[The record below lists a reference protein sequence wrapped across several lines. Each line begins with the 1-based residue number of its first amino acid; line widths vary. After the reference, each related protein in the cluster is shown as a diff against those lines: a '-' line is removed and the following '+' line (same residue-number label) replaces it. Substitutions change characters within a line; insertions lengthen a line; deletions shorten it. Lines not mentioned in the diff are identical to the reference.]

1 MNKKQLIIA
10 AIVATLSVSGAFAA
24 TDITGVT
31 GNNGIFN
38 ITPDKLNGEVGYRK
52 YDNFNLSAGDIAN
65 LIYKY
70 GNSRDINTFINL
82 VQNGVK
88 IDGILNTMRD
98 GNFYNGQAVF
108 ITPGGMTVGASGVL
122 NVGSLSVIT
131 PTNDAYNSLKG
142 EYASNNFAN
151 INNISS
157 LLNKSSNVGNIS
169 INGKILAREGVQL
182 RGGQINVGAN
192 GAIVNGITSTQA
204 FTDRATA
211 ATNAEALFNNLVN
224 TNGIKTASA
233 FTKNGSNIQIKS
245 STGVDIAGKVINGAA
260 DASGITSAQ
269 GNSGVFIT
277 NSGSNGT
284 KISGLVQSTH
294 ELNVFNKAGD
304 MTINGTLK
312 NEGANLNVSN
322 NGGNVAIGGTLSSDR
337 DIAIT
342 NNSSTGSL
350 AFSGTA
356 KGANANFVNEGAGG
370 MNVTG
375 AVSGTKARFINR
387 GGKLVIANTADKV
400 AADRVDVVN
409 YGDGGAS
416 IGGINAENGLYVVNH
431 KGNLSV
437 DGHVTT
443 GDDATISIRNAETA
457 GKLAVGSNGH
467 IDGQGK
473 VALRNQGANGMTID
487 GKVTNDNALGNAE
500 TSIINENGALLVNGK
515 INNNGNMAI
524 KNTGS
529 GMLISKNAVV
539 TNEGQLKVKNYGAD
553 GMTIVGDVNNT
564 GNVTFYNDAGKMK
577 LATAEDGTKAGN
589 ITNEDGRLIIWSRNN
604 STGISAASSS
614 KIINNGNGNSLAI
627 KHTGTTAAGSKGLDL
642 QGTIRNDGETAINN
656 YSGDMYISGNIQSDG
671 SLGIINRA
679 GAGKADFASAGSITS
694 DKNINIKN
702 YGSGDMTVNNTITN
716 NGRLNVIA
724 NTGKLNLGGT
734 VHNDSNGALDDNNGF
749 YAVSRDQ
756 GTGINLSSEFKA
768 DGAGQN
774 LIKNISGSEGLR
786 YEGAINASGSQTE
799 LYNVKGNMTVGGTIA
814 TTGDGKVVILNKG
827 DGMTV
832 NGTISSAK
840 DVKVVNKGS
849 QKATVD
855 ESKITAPNTK
865 KFYEQLRKSSL

>member
-350 AFSGTA
+350 TFSGTA

-443 GDDATISIRNAETA
+443 GDDATISIRNAEIA
-457 GKLAVGSNGH
+457 GKLAVGTNGH
-467 IDGQGK
+467 VDGKGK

-786 YEGAINASGSQTE
+786 YEGNINASGSQTE
-799 LYNVKGNMTVGGTIA
+799 LYNQKGNMTVGGTLA
-814 TTGDGKVVILNKG
+814 TTGDGKVVVLNKG
-827 DGMTV
+827 DGMKLDGIIT
-832 NGTISSAK
+832 SEKDAK
-840 DVKVVNKGS
+840 IVNKGLEHAENNA
-849 QKATVD
+849 KVTTPN
-855 ESKITAPNTK
+855 KIW
-865 KFYEQLRKSSL
+865 FYEKLK

>member
-10 AIVATLSVSGAFAA
+10 AIAATLSVSGAFAA
-24 TDITGVT
+24 TDITGVN
-31 GNNGIFN
+31 GNNGVFN

-169 INGKILAREGVQL
+169 IDGKILAREGVQL

-211 ATNAEALFNNLVN
+211 ATQAEALFNNLVN
-224 TNGIKTASA
+224 TSGIKTASA

-304 MTINGTLK
+304 MAINGTLK

-322 NGGNVAIGGTLSSDR
+322 KGGNVAIGGTLSSDR
-337 DIAIT
+337 DIAVT

-409 YGDGGAS
+409 YGNGGAS

-457 GKLAVGSNGH
+457 GKFAVGSNGH

-529 GMLISKNAVV
+529 GMTISKNAVV

-577 LATAEDGTKAGN
+577 LATTEDGTKAGN

-756 GTGINLSSEFKA
+756 GTGINLSSGFKA

-786 YEGAINASGSQTE
+786 YEGNINASGSQTE
-799 LYNVKGNMTVGGTIA
+799 LYNQKGNMTVGGTLA
-814 TTGDGKVVILNKG
+814 TTGDGKVVVLNKG
-827 DGMTV
+827 DGMKLDGIIT
-832 NGTISSAK
+832 SEKDAK
-840 DVKVVNKGS
+840 IVNKGLEHAENNA
-849 QKATVD
+849 KVTTPN
-855 ESKITAPNTK
+855 KIW
-865 KFYEQLRKSSL
+865 FYEKLK

>member
-10 AIVATLSVSGAFAA
+10 AIAATLSVSGAFAA
-24 TDITGVT
+24 TDITGVN
-31 GNNGIFN
+31 GNNGVFN

-142 EYASNNFAN
+142 EYASNNFTN

-169 INGKILAREGVQL
+169 IDGKILAREGVQL

-211 ATNAEALFNNLVN
+211 ATQAEALFNNLVN

-322 NGGNVAIGGTLSSDR
+322 KGGNVAIGGTLSSDR
-337 DIAIT
+337 DIAVT

-443 GDDATISIRNAETA
+443 GDDATISLRNAETA

-529 GMLISKNAVV
+529 GMTISKNAVV
-539 TNEGQLKVKNYGAD
+539 TNEGQLKVKNYGAG

-577 LATAEDGTKAGN
+577 LATTEDGTKAGN

-716 NGRLNVIA
+716 NGRLNIIA

-749 YAVSRDQ
+749 YAVSREQ
-756 GTGINLSSEFKA
+756 GTGINLSSGFKA

-786 YEGAINASGSQTE
+786 YEGNINASGSQTE
-799 LYNVKGNMTVGGTIA
+799 LYNQKGNMTVGGTLA
-814 TTGDGKVVILNKG
+814 TTGDGKVVVLNKG
-827 DGMTV
+827 DGMKLDGIIT
-832 NGTISSAK
+832 SEKDAK
-840 DVKVVNKGS
+840 IVNKGLEHAENNA
-849 QKATVD
+849 KVTTPN
-855 ESKITAPNTK
+855 KIW
-865 KFYEQLRKSSL
+865 FYEKLK

>member
-10 AIVATLSVSGAFAA
+10 AIAATLSVSGAFAA
-24 TDITGVT
+24 TDITGVN
-31 GNNGIFN
+31 GNNGVFN

-169 INGKILAREGVQL
+169 IDGKILAREGVQL

-211 ATNAEALFNNLVN
+211 ATQAEALFNNLVN

-322 NGGNVAIGGTLSSDR
+322 KGGNVTIGGTLSSDR
-337 DIAIT
+337 DIAVT

-500 TSIINENGALLVNGK
+500 TSIINENGALLVNGR

-529 GMLISKNAVV
+529 GMTISKNAVV
-539 TNEGQLKVKNYGAD
+539 TNEGQLKVKNYGAG

-577 LATAEDGTKAGN
+577 LATTEDGTKAGN

-756 GTGINLSSEFKA
+756 GTGINLSSGFKA

-786 YEGAINASGSQTE
+786 YEGNINASGSQTE
-799 LYNVKGNMTVGGTIA
+799 LYNQKGNMTVGGTLA
-814 TTGDGKVVILNKG
+814 TTGDGKVVVLNKG
-827 DGMTV
+827 DGMKLDGIIT
-832 NGTISSAK
+832 SEKDAK
-840 DVKVVNKGS
+840 IVNKGLEHAENNA
-849 QKATVD
+849 KVTTPN
-855 ESKITAPNTK
+855 KIW
-865 KFYEQLRKSSL
+865 FYEKLK

>member
-10 AIVATLSVSGAFAA
+10 AIAATLSVSGAFAA
-24 TDITGVT
+24 TDITGVN
-31 GNNGIFN
+31 GNNGVFN

-142 EYASNNFAN
+142 EYASNNFTN

-169 INGKILAREGVQL
+169 IDGKILAREGVQL

-211 ATNAEALFNNLVN
+211 ATQAEALFNNLVN
-224 TNGIKTASA
+224 TSGIKTASA

-322 NGGNVAIGGTLSSDR
+322 KGGNVAIGGTLSSDR
-337 DIAIT
+337 DIAVT

-529 GMLISKNAVV
+529 GMTISKNAVV
-539 TNEGQLKVKNYGAD
+539 TNEGQLKVKNYGAG

-577 LATAEDGTKAGN
+577 LATTEDGTKAGN

-756 GTGINLSSEFKA
+756 GTGINLSSGFKA

-786 YEGAINASGSQTE
+786 YEGNINASGSQTE
-799 LYNVKGNMTVGGTIA
+799 LYNQKGNMTVGGTLA
-814 TTGDGKVVILNKG
+814 TTGDGKVVVLNKG
-827 DGMTV
+827 DGMKLDGIIT
-832 NGTISSAK
+832 SEKDAK
-840 DVKVVNKGS
+840 IVNKGLEHAENNA
-849 QKATVD
+849 KVTTPN
-855 ESKITAPNTK
+855 KIW
-865 KFYEQLRKSSL
+865 FYEKLK

>member
-10 AIVATLSVSGAFAA
+10 AIAATLSVSGAFAA
-24 TDITGVT
+24 TDITGVN
-31 GNNGIFN
+31 GNNGVFN

-169 INGKILAREGVQL
+169 IDGKILAREGVQL

-211 ATNAEALFNNLVN
+211 ATQAEALFNNLVN

-322 NGGNVAIGGTLSSDR
+322 KGGNVAIGGTLSSDR
-337 DIAIT
+337 DIAVT

-529 GMLISKNAVV
+529 SMTISKNAVV
-539 TNEGQLKVKNYGAD
+539 TNEGQLKVKNYGAG

-577 LATAEDGTKAGN
+577 LATTEDGTKAGN

-756 GTGINLSSEFKA
+756 GTGINLSSGFKA

-786 YEGAINASGSQTE
+786 YEGNINASGSQTE
-799 LYNVKGNMTVGGTIA
+799 LYNQKGNMTVGGTLA
-814 TTGDGKVVILNKG
+814 TTGDGKVVVLNKG
-827 DGMTV
+827 DGMKLDGIIT
-832 NGTISSAK
+832 SEKDAK
-840 DVKVVNKGS
+840 IVNKGLEHAENNA
-849 QKATVD
+849 KVTTPN
-855 ESKITAPNTK
+855 KIW
-865 KFYEQLRKSSL
+865 FYEKLK

>member
-10 AIVATLSVSGAFAA
+10 AIAATLSVSGAFAA

-31 GNNGIFN
+31 GNNGVFN

-108 ITPGGMTVGASGVL
+108 ITPGGMAVGASGVL

-131 PTNDAYNSLKG
+131 PTNDAYNNLKS

-169 INGKILAREGVQL
+169 IDGKILAREGVQL

-211 ATNAEALFNNLVN
+211 ATQAEALFNNLVN

-322 NGGNVAIGGTLSSDR
+322 KGGNVAIGGTLSSDR
-337 DIAIT
+337 DIAVT

-409 YGDGGAS
+409 YGNGGAS

-529 GMLISKNAVV
+529 GMTISKNAVV
-539 TNEGQLKVKNYGAD
+539 TNEGQLKVKNYGAG

-577 LATAEDGTKAGN
+577 LATTEDGTKAGN

-756 GTGINLSSEFKA
+756 GTGINLSSGFKA

-786 YEGAINASGSQTE
+786 YEGNINASGSQTE
-799 LYNVKGNMTVGGTIA
+799 LYNQKGNMTVGGTLA
-814 TTGDGKVVILNKG
+814 TTGDGKVVVLNKG
-827 DGMTV
+827 DGMKLDGVIT
-832 NGTISSAK
+832 SEKDAK
-840 DVKVVNKGS
+840 IVNKGLEHAENNA
-849 QKATVD
+849 KVTTPN
-855 ESKITAPNTK
+855 KIW
-865 KFYEQLRKSSL
+865 FYEKLK

>member
-10 AIVATLSVSGAFAA
+10 AIAATLSVSGAFAA
-24 TDITGVT
+24 TDITGVA
-31 GNNGIFN
+31 GNNGVFN

-108 ITPGGMTVGASGVL
+108 ITPGGMAVGASGVL

-169 INGKILAREGVQL
+169 IDGKILAREGVQL

-211 ATNAEALFNNLVN
+211 ATQAEALFNNLVN

-322 NGGNVAIGGTLSSDR
+322 KGGNVAIGGTLSSDR
-337 DIAIT
+337 DIAVT

-487 GKVTNDNALGNAE
+487 GKVTNDNALSNAE

-529 GMLISKNAVV
+529 GMTISKNAVV
-539 TNEGQLKVKNYGAD
+539 TNEGQLKVKNYGAG

-577 LATAEDGTKAGN
+577 LATTEDGTKAGN

-716 NGRLNVIA
+716 NGRLNIIA

-756 GTGINLSSEFKA
+756 GTGINLSSGFKA

-786 YEGAINASGSQTE
+786 YEGNINASGSQTE
-799 LYNVKGNMTVGGTIA
+799 LYNQKGNMTVGGTIA
-814 TTGDGKVVILNKG
+814 TTGDGKVVVLNKG
-827 DGMTV
+827 DGMKLDGIIT
-832 NGTISSAK
+832 SEKDAK
-840 DVKVVNKGS
+840 IVNKGLEHAENNA
-849 QKATVD
+849 KVTTPN
-855 ESKITAPNTK
+855 KIW
-865 KFYEQLRKSSL
+865 FYEKLK

>member
-10 AIVATLSVSGAFAA
+10 AIAATLSVSGAFAA
-24 TDITGVT
+24 TDITGVN
-31 GNNGIFN
+31 GNNGVFN

-169 INGKILAREGVQL
+169 IDGKILAREGVQL

-211 ATNAEALFNNLVN
+211 ATQAEALFNNLVN

-322 NGGNVAIGGTLSSDR
+322 KGGNVAIGGTLSSDR
-337 DIAIT
+337 DIAVT

-409 YGDGGAS
+409 YGNGGAS

-529 GMLISKNAVV
+529 GMTISKNAVV
-539 TNEGQLKVKNYGAD
+539 TNEGQLKVKNYGAG

-564 GNVTFYNDAGKMK
+564 GNVTFYNDAGKMQ
-577 LATAEDGTKAGN
+577 LATTKDGTKAGN

-716 NGRLNVIA
+716 NGRLNIIA

-756 GTGINLSSEFKA
+756 GTGINLSSGFKA

-786 YEGAINASGSQTE
+786 YEGNINASGSQTE
-799 LYNVKGNMTVGGTIA
+799 LYNQKGNMTVGGTLA
-814 TTGDGKVVILNKG
+814 TTGDGKVVVLNKG
-827 DGMTV
+827 DGMKLDGIIT
-832 NGTISSAK
+832 SEKDAK
-840 DVKVVNKGS
+840 IVNKGLEHAENNA
-849 QKATVD
+849 KVTTPN
-855 ESKITAPNTK
+855 KIW
-865 KFYEQLRKSSL
+865 FYEKLK

>member
-10 AIVATLSVSGAFAA
+10 AIAATLSVSGAFAA

-31 GNNGIFN
+31 GNNGVFN

-108 ITPGGMTVGASGVL
+108 ITPGGMAVGASGVL

-169 INGKILAREGVQL
+169 IDGKILAREGVQL

-211 ATNAEALFNNLVN
+211 ATQAEALFNNLVN

-322 NGGNVAIGGTLSSDR
+322 KGGNVAIGGTLSSDR
-337 DIAIT
+337 DIAVT

-467 IDGQGK
+467 VDGQGK

-529 GMLISKNAVV
+529 GMTISKNAVV
-539 TNEGQLKVKNYGAD
+539 TNEGQLKVKNYGAG

-564 GNVTFYNDAGKMK
+564 GNVTFYNDAGQMQ
-577 LATAEDGTKAGN
+577 LATTKDGTKAGN

-756 GTGINLSSEFKA
+756 GTGINLSSGFKA

-786 YEGAINASGSQTE
+786 YEGNINASGSQTE
-799 LYNVKGNMTVGGTIA
+799 LYNQKGNMTVGGTLA
-814 TTGDGKVVILNKG
+814 TTGDGKVVVLNKG
-827 DGMTV
+827 DGMKLDGVIT
-832 NGTISSAK
+832 SEKDAK
-840 DVKVVNKGS
+840 IVNKGLEHAENNA
-849 QKATVD
+849 KVTTPN
-855 ESKITAPNTK
+855 KIW
-865 KFYEQLRKSSL
+865 FYEKLK

>member
-10 AIVATLSVSGAFAA
+10 AIAATLSVSGAFAA
-24 TDITGVT
+24 TDITGVN
-31 GNNGIFN
+31 GNNGVFN

-169 INGKILAREGVQL
+169 IDGKILAREGVQL

-322 NGGNVAIGGTLSSDR
+322 KGGNVAIGGTLLSDR
-337 DIAIT
+337 DIAVT

-400 AADRVDVVN
+400 AVDRVDVVN

-529 GMLISKNAVV
+529 GMTISKNAVV
-539 TNEGQLKVKNYGAD
+539 TNEGQLKVKNYGAG

-577 LATAEDGTKAGN
+577 LATTEDGTKAGN

-627 KHTGTTAAGSKGLDL
+627 KHTGTTATGSKGLDL

-756 GTGINLSSEFKA
+756 GTGINLSSGFKA

-786 YEGAINASGSQTE
+786 YEGNINASGSQTE
-799 LYNVKGNMTVGGTIA
+799 LYNQKGNMTVGGTLA
-814 TTGDGKVVILNKG
+814 TTGDGKVVVLNKG
-827 DGMTV
+827 DGMKLDGIIT
-832 NGTISSAK
+832 SEKDAK
-840 DVKVVNKGS
+840 IVNKGLEHAENNA
-849 QKATVD
+849 KVTTPN
-855 ESKITAPNTK
+855 KIW
-865 KFYEQLRKSSL
+865 FYEKLK

>member
-10 AIVATLSVSGAFAA
+10 AIAATLSVSGAFAA

-31 GNNGIFN
+31 GNNGVFN

-169 INGKILAREGVQL
+169 IDGKILAREGVQL

-211 ATNAEALFNNLVN
+211 ATQAEALFNNLVN

-312 NEGANLNVSN
+312 NDGANLNVSN
-322 NGGNVAIGGTLSSDR
+322 KGGNVAIGGTLSSDR
-337 DIAIT
+337 DIAVT

-529 GMLISKNAVV
+529 GMTISKNAVV
-539 TNEGQLKVKNYGAD
+539 TNEGQLKVKNYGAG
-553 GMTIVGDVNNT
+553 GMTIVGDINNT
-564 GNVTFYNDAGKMK
+564 GNVTFYNDAGQMQ
-577 LATAEDGTKAGN
+577 LATTKDGTKAGN

-756 GTGINLSSEFKA
+756 GTGINLSSGFKA

-786 YEGAINASGSQTE
+786 YEGNINASGSQTE
-799 LYNVKGNMTVGGTIA
+799 LYNQKGNMTVGGTLA
-814 TTGDGKVVILNKG
+814 TTGDGKVVVLNKG
-827 DGMTV
+827 DGMKLDGIIT
-832 NGTISSAK
+832 SEK
-840 DVKVVNKGS
+840 DTKIVNKGLEHAENNA
-849 QKATVD
+849 KVTTPN
-855 ESKITAPNTK
+855 KIW
-865 KFYEQLRKSSL
+865 FYEKLK

>member
-10 AIVATLSVSGAFAA
+10 AIAATLSVSGAFAA
-24 TDITGVT
+24 TDITGVN
-31 GNNGIFN
+31 GNNGVFN

-169 INGKILAREGVQL
+169 IDGKILAREGVQL

-211 ATNAEALFNNLVN
+211 ATRAEALFNNLVN

-322 NGGNVAIGGTLSSDR
+322 KGGNVAIGGTLSSDR
-337 DIAIT
+337 DIAVT

-409 YGDGGAS
+409 YGNGGAS

-529 GMLISKNAVV
+529 GMTISKNAVV
-539 TNEGQLKVKNYGAD
+539 TNEGQLKIKNYGAG

-577 LATAEDGTKAGN
+577 LATTEDGTKAGN

-756 GTGINLSSEFKA
+756 GTGINLSSGFKA

-786 YEGAINASGSQTE
+786 YEGNINASGSQTE
-799 LYNVKGNMTVGGTIA
+799 LYNQKGNMTVGGTLA
-814 TTGDGKVVILNKG
+814 TTGDGKVVVLNKG
-827 DGMTV
+827 DGMKLDGIIT
-832 NGTISSAK
+832 SEKDAK
-840 DVKVVNKGS
+840 IVNKGLEHAENNA
-849 QKATVD
+849 KVTTPN
-855 ESKITAPNTK
+855 KIW
-865 KFYEQLRKSSL
+865 FYEKLK

>member
-10 AIVATLSVSGAFAA
+10 AIAATLSVSGAFAA
-24 TDITGVT
+24 TDITGVN
-31 GNNGIFN
+31 GNNGVFN

-169 INGKILAREGVQL
+169 IDGKILAREGVQL

-211 ATNAEALFNNLVN
+211 ATQAEALFNNLVN
-224 TNGIKTASA
+224 TSGIKTASA

-322 NGGNVAIGGTLSSDR
+322 KGGNVAIGGTLSSDR
-337 DIAIT
+337 DIAVT

-409 YGDGGAS
+409 YGNGGAS

-529 GMLISKNAVV
+529 GMTISKNAVV
-539 TNEGQLKVKNYGAD
+539 TNEGQLKVKNYGAG
-553 GMTIVGDVNNT
+553 GMTIVGDINNT
-564 GNVTFYNDAGKMK
+564 GNVTFYNDAGQMQ
-577 LATAEDGTKAGN
+577 LATTKDGTKAGN

-756 GTGINLSSEFKA
+756 GTGINLSSGFKA

-786 YEGAINASGSQTE
+786 YEGNINASGSQTE
-799 LYNVKGNMTVGGTIA
+799 LYNQKGNMTVGGTLA
-814 TTGDGKVVILNKG
+814 TTGDGKVVVLNKG
-827 DGMTV
+827 DGMKLDGIIT
-832 NGTISSAK
+832 SEKDAK
-840 DVKVVNKGS
+840 IVNKGLEHAENNA
-849 QKATVD
+849 KVTTPN
-855 ESKITAPNTK
+855 KIW
-865 KFYEQLRKSSL
+865 FYEKLK

>member
-10 AIVATLSVSGAFAA
+10 AIAATLSVSGAFAA
-24 TDITGVT
+24 TDITGVN
-31 GNNGIFN
+31 GNNGVFN

-169 INGKILAREGVQL
+169 IDGKILAREGVQL

-322 NGGNVAIGGTLSSDR
+322 KGGNVAIGGTLSSDR
-337 DIAIT
+337 DIAVT

-529 GMLISKNAVV
+529 GMTISKNAVV
-539 TNEGQLKVKNYGAD
+539 TNEGQLKVKNYGAG

-564 GNVTFYNDAGKMK
+564 GNVTFYNDAGQMQ
-577 LATAEDGTKAGN
+577 LATTKDGTKAGN

-716 NGRLNVIA
+716 NGRLNIIA

-756 GTGINLSSEFKA
+756 GTGINLSSGFKA

-786 YEGAINASGSQTE
+786 YEGNINASGSQTE
-799 LYNVKGNMTVGGTIA
+799 LYNQKGNMTVGGTLA
-814 TTGDGKVVILNKG
+814 TTGDGKVVVLNKG
-827 DGMTV
+827 DGMKLDGIIT
-832 NGTISSAK
+832 SEKDAK
-840 DVKVVNKGS
+840 IVNKGLEHAENNA
-849 QKATVD
+849 KVTTPN
-855 ESKITAPNTK
+855 KIW
-865 KFYEQLRKSSL
+865 FYEKLK

>member
-10 AIVATLSVSGAFAA
+10 AIAATLSVSGAFAA

-31 GNNGIFN
+31 GNNGVFN

-169 INGKILAREGVQL
+169 IDGKILAREGVQL

-211 ATNAEALFNNLVN
+211 ATRAEALFNNLVN

-322 NGGNVAIGGTLSSDR
+322 KGGNVAIGGTLSSDR
-337 DIAIT
+337 DIAVT

-529 GMLISKNAVV
+529 GMTISKNAVV
-539 TNEGQLKVKNYGAD
+539 TNEGQLKVKNYGAG
-553 GMTIVGDVNNT
+553 GMTIVGDINNT
-564 GNVTFYNDAGKMK
+564 GNVTFYNDAGQMQ
-577 LATAEDGTKAGN
+577 LATTKDGTKAGN

-642 QGTIRNDGETAINN
+642 QGTIKNDGETAINN

-756 GTGINLSSEFKA
+756 GTGINLSSGFKA

-786 YEGAINASGSQTE
+786 YEGNINASGSQTE
-799 LYNVKGNMTVGGTIA
+799 LYNQKGNMTVGGTLA
-814 TTGDGKVVILNKG
+814 TTGDGKVVVLNKG
-827 DGMTV
+827 DGMKLDGIIT
-832 NGTISSAK
+832 SEKDAK
-840 DVKVVNKGS
+840 IVNKGLDHAENNA
-849 QKATVD
+849 KVTTPN
-855 ESKITAPNTK
+855 KIW
-865 KFYEQLRKSSL
+865 FYEKLK

>member
-10 AIVATLSVSGAFAA
+10 AIAATLSVSGAFAA

-31 GNNGIFN
+31 GNNGVFN

-108 ITPGGMTVGASGVL
+108 ITPGGMTVGAPGVL

-169 INGKILAREGVQL
+169 IDGKILAREGVQL

-211 ATNAEALFNNLVN
+211 ATQAEALFNNLVN

-322 NGGNVAIGGTLSSDR
+322 KGGNVAIGGTLSSDR
-337 DIAIT
+337 DIAVT

-529 GMLISKNAVV
+529 GMTISKNAVV
-539 TNEGQLKVKNYGAD
+539 TNEGQLKVKNYGAG

-577 LATAEDGTKAGN
+577 LATTEDGTKAGN

-756 GTGINLSSEFKA
+756 GTGINLSSGFKA

-786 YEGAINASGSQTE
+786 YEGNINASGSQTE
-799 LYNVKGNMTVGGTIA
+799 LYNQKGNMTVGGTLA
-814 TTGDGKVVILNKG
+814 TTGDGKVVVLNKG
-827 DGMTV
+827 DGMKLDGIIT
-832 NGTISSAK
+832 SEKDAK
-840 DVKVVNKGS
+840 IVNKGLEHAENNA
-849 QKATVD
+849 KVTTPN
-855 ESKITAPNTK
+855 KIW
-865 KFYEQLRKSSL
+865 FYEKLK

>member
-10 AIVATLSVSGAFAA
+10 AIAATLSVSGAFAA

-31 GNNGIFN
+31 GNNGVFN

-82 VQNGVK
+82 VQNRVK

-108 ITPGGMTVGASGVL
+108 ITPGGMAVGASGVL

-169 INGKILAREGVQL
+169 IDGKILAREGVQL

-211 ATNAEALFNNLVN
+211 ATQAEALFNNLVN

-322 NGGNVAIGGTLSSDR
+322 KGGNVAIGGTLSSDR
-337 DIAIT
+337 DIAVT

-409 YGDGGAS
+409 YGNGGAS

-473 VALRNQGANGMTID
+473 VALRNQGANGLTID
-487 GKVTNDNALGNAE
+487 GKVTNDNALSNAE

-529 GMLISKNAVV
+529 GMTISKNAVV

-564 GNVTFYNDAGKMK
+564 GNVTFYNDAGQMQ
-577 LATAEDGTKAGN
+577 LATTKDGTKAGN

-756 GTGINLSSEFKA
+756 GTGINLSSGFKA

-786 YEGAINASGSQTE
+786 YEGNINASGSQTE
-799 LYNVKGNMTVGGTIA
+799 LYNQKGNMTVGGTLA
-814 TTGDGKVVILNKG
+814 TTGDGKVVVLNKG
-827 DGMTV
+827 DGMKLDGIIT
-832 NGTISSAK
+832 SEKDAK
-840 DVKVVNKGS
+840 IVNKGLEHAENNA
-849 QKATVD
+849 KVTTPN
-855 ESKITAPNTK
+855 KIW
-865 KFYEQLRKSSL
+865 FYEKLK

>member
-457 GKLAVGSNGH
+457 GKFAVGSNGH
-467 IDGQGK
+467 VDGKGK
-473 VALRNQGANGMTID
+473 VALRNQGANGLTID

-529 GMLISKNAVV
+529 GMTISKNAVV
-539 TNEGQLKVKNYGAD
+539 TNEGQLKVKNYGAG

-564 GNVTFYNDAGKMK
+564 GNVTFYNDAGQMQ

-694 DKNINIKN
+694 DKKINIKN
-702 YGSGDMTVNNTITN
+702 YG
-716 NGRLNVIA
+716 
-724 NTGKLNLGGT
+724 
-734 VHNDSNGALDDNNGF
+734 
-749 YAVSRDQ
+749 
-756 GTGINLSSEFKA
+756 
-768 DGAGQN
+768 
-774 LIKNISGSEGLR
+774 
-786 YEGAINASGSQTE
+786 
-799 LYNVKGNMTVGGTIA
+799 
-814 TTGDGKVVILNKG
+814 
-827 DGMTV
+827 
-832 NGTISSAK
+832 
-840 DVKVVNKGS
+840 
-849 QKATVD
+849 
-855 ESKITAPNTK
+855 
-865 KFYEQLRKSSL
+865 

>member
-10 AIVATLSVSGAFAA
+10 AIAATLSVSGAFAA
-24 TDITGVT
+24 TDITGVN
-31 GNNGIFN
+31 GNNGVFN

-169 INGKILAREGVQL
+169 IDGKILAREGVQL

-211 ATNAEALFNNLVN
+211 ATRAEALFNNLVN
-224 TNGIKTASA
+224 TSGIKTASA

-322 NGGNVAIGGTLSSDR
+322 KGGNVAIGGTLSSDR
-337 DIAIT
+337 DIAVT

-529 GMLISKNAVV
+529 GMTISKNAVV
-539 TNEGQLKVKNYGAD
+539 TNEGQLKVKNYGAG

-577 LATAEDGTKAGN
+577 LATTEDGTKAGN

-756 GTGINLSSEFKA
+756 GTGINLSSGFKA

-786 YEGAINASGSQTE
+786 YEGNINASGSQTE
-799 LYNVKGNMTVGGTIA
+799 LYNQKGNMTVGGTLA
-814 TTGDGKVVILNKG
+814 TTGDGKVVVLNKG
-827 DGMTV
+827 DGMKLDGIIT
-832 NGTISSAK
+832 SEKDAK
-840 DVKVVNKGS
+840 IVNKGLEHAENNA
-849 QKATVD
+849 KVTTPN
-855 ESKITAPNTK
+855 KIW
-865 KFYEQLRKSSL
+865 FYEKLK

>member
-10 AIVATLSVSGAFAA
+10 AIAATLSVSGAFAA
-24 TDITGVT
+24 TDITGVN
-31 GNNGIFN
+31 GNNGVFN

-169 INGKILAREGVQL
+169 IDGKILAREGVQL

-211 ATNAEALFNNLVN
+211 ATRAEALFNNLVN

-322 NGGNVAIGGTLSSDR
+322 KGGNVAIGGILSSDR
-337 DIAIT
+337 DIAVT

-375 AVSGTKARFINR
+375 VVSGTKARFINR

-529 GMLISKNAVV
+529 GMTISKNAVV
-539 TNEGQLKVKNYGAD
+539 TNEGQLKVKNYGAG

-577 LATAEDGTKAGN
+577 LATTEDGTKAGN

-756 GTGINLSSEFKA
+756 GTGINLSSGFKA

-786 YEGAINASGSQTE
+786 YEGNINASGSQTE
-799 LYNVKGNMTVGGTIA
+799 LYNQKGNMTVGGTLA
-814 TTGDGKVVILNKG
+814 TTGDGKVVVLNKG
-827 DGMTV
+827 DGMKLDGIIT
-832 NGTISSAK
+832 SEKDAK
-840 DVKVVNKGS
+840 IVNKGLEHAENNA
-849 QKATVD
+849 KVTTPN
-855 ESKITAPNTK
+855 KIW
-865 KFYEQLRKSSL
+865 FYEKLK

>member
-10 AIVATLSVSGAFAA
+10 AIAATLSVSGAFAA

-31 GNNGIFN
+31 GNNGVFN

-108 ITPGGMTVGASGVL
+108 ITPGGMAVGASGVL

-131 PTNDAYNSLKG
+131 PTNDAYNSLKS

-169 INGKILAREGVQL
+169 IDGKILAREGVQL

-211 ATNAEALFNNLVN
+211 ATQAEALFNNLVN

-322 NGGNVAIGGTLSSDR
+322 KGGNVAIGGTLSSDR
-337 DIAIT
+337 DIAVT

-409 YGDGGAS
+409 YGNGGAS

-529 GMLISKNAVV
+529 GMTISKNAVV

-564 GNVTFYNDAGKMK
+564 GNVTFYNDAGQMQ
-577 LATAEDGTKAGN
+577 LATTKDGTKAGN

-756 GTGINLSSEFKA
+756 GTGINLSSGFKA

-786 YEGAINASGSQTE
+786 YEGNINASGSQTE
-799 LYNVKGNMTVGGTIA
+799 LYNQKGNMTVGGTLA
-814 TTGDGKVVILNKG
+814 TTGDGKVVVLNKG
-827 DGMTV
+827 DGMKLDGVIT
-832 NGTISSAK
+832 SEKDAK
-840 DVKVVNKGS
+840 IVNKGLEHAENNA
-849 QKATVD
+849 KVTTPN
-855 ESKITAPNTK
+855 KIW
-865 KFYEQLRKSSL
+865 FYEKLK

>member
-10 AIVATLSVSGAFAA
+10 AIAATLSVSGAFAA

-31 GNNGIFN
+31 GNNGVFN

-142 EYASNNFAN
+142 EYASNNFTN

-169 INGKILAREGVQL
+169 IDGKILAREGVQL

-224 TNGIKTASA
+224 TNDIKTASA

-322 NGGNVAIGGTLSSDR
+322 KGGNVAIGGTLSSDR
-337 DIAIT
+337 DIAVT

-400 AADRVDVVN
+400 AADRVDAVN

-529 GMLISKNAVV
+529 GMTISKNAVV
-539 TNEGQLKVKNYGAD
+539 TNEGQLKVKNYGAG

-577 LATAEDGTKAGN
+577 LATTEDGTKAGN

-627 KHTGTTAAGSKGLDL
+627 KHTGTTAAGAKGLDL

-716 NGRLNVIA
+716 NGRLNIIA

-756 GTGINLSSEFKA
+756 GTGIILSSGFKA

-786 YEGAINASGSQTE
+786 YEGNINASGSQTE
-799 LYNVKGNMTVGGTIA
+799 LYNQKGNMTVGGTLA
-814 TTGDGKVVILNKG
+814 TTGDGKVVVLNKG
-827 DGMTV
+827 DGMKLDGIIT
-832 NGTISSAK
+832 SEKDAK
-840 DVKVVNKGS
+840 IVNKGLEHAENNA
-849 QKATVD
+849 KVTTPN
-855 ESKITAPNTK
+855 KIW
-865 KFYEQLRKSSL
+865 FYEKLK

>member
-10 AIVATLSVSGAFAA
+10 AIAATLSVSGAFAA

-31 GNNGIFN
+31 GNNGVFN

-169 INGKILAREGVQL
+169 IDGKILAREGVQL

-211 ATNAEALFNNLVN
+211 ATRAEALFNNLVN

-322 NGGNVAIGGTLSSDR
+322 KGGNVAIGGTLSSDR
-337 DIAIT
+337 DIAVT

-529 GMLISKNAVV
+529 GMTISKNAVV
-539 TNEGQLKVKNYGAD
+539 TNEGQLKVKNYGAG
-553 GMTIVGDVNNT
+553 GMTIVGDINNT
-564 GNVTFYNDAGKMK
+564 GNVTFYNDAGQMK
-577 LATAEDGTKAGN
+577 LATTEDGTKAGN

-627 KHTGTTAAGSKGLDL
+627 KHTGTTAAGAKGLDL

-756 GTGINLSSEFKA
+756 GTGINLSSGFKA

-786 YEGAINASGSQTE
+786 YEGNINASGSQTE
-799 LYNVKGNMTVGGTIA
+799 LYNQKGNMTVGGTLA
-814 TTGDGKVVILNKG
+814 TTGDGKVVVLNKG
-827 DGMTV
+827 DGMKLDGIIT
-832 NGTISSAK
+832 SEKDAK
-840 DVKVVNKGS
+840 IVNKGLEHAENNA
-849 QKATVD
+849 KVTTPN
-855 ESKITAPNTK
+855 KIW
-865 KFYEQLRKSSL
+865 FYEKLK

>member
-10 AIVATLSVSGAFAA
+10 AIAATLSVSGAFAA

-31 GNNGIFN
+31 GNNGVFN

-108 ITPGGMTVGASGVL
+108 ITPGGMAVGASGVL

-131 PTNDAYNSLKG
+131 PTNDAYNSLKS

-169 INGKILAREGVQL
+169 IDGKILAREGVQL

-211 ATNAEALFNNLVN
+211 ATQAEALFNNLVN

-260 DASGITSAQ
+260 DASGITAEQ

-322 NGGNVAIGGTLSSDR
+322 KGGNVAIGGTLSSDR
-337 DIAIT
+337 DIAVT

-409 YGDGGAS
+409 YGNGGAS

-467 IDGQGK
+467 VDGQGK
-473 VALRNQGANGMTID
+473 VALRNQGADGMTID

-529 GMLISKNAVV
+529 GMTISKNAVV
-539 TNEGQLKVKNYGAD
+539 TNEGQLKVKNYGAG

-577 LATAEDGTKAGN
+577 LATTEDGTKAGN

-756 GTGINLSSEFKA
+756 GTGINLSSGFKA

-786 YEGAINASGSQTE
+786 YEGNINASGSQTE
-799 LYNVKGNMTVGGTIA
+799 LYNQKGNMTVGGTLA
-814 TTGDGKVVILNKG
+814 TTGDGKVVVLNKG
-827 DGMTV
+827 DGMKLDGIIT
-832 NGTISSAK
+832 SEKDAK
-840 DVKVVNKGS
+840 IVNKGLEHAENNA
-849 QKATVD
+849 KVTTPN
-855 ESKITAPNTK
+855 KIW
-865 KFYEQLRKSSL
+865 FYEKLK

>member
-10 AIVATLSVSGAFAA
+10 AIAATLSVSGAFAA
-24 TDITGVT
+24 TDITGVN
-31 GNNGIFN
+31 GNNGVFN

-169 INGKILAREGVQL
+169 IDGKILAREGVQL

-211 ATNAEALFNNLVN
+211 ATQAEALFNNLVN

-322 NGGNVAIGGTLSSDR
+322 KGGNVAIGGTLSSDR
-337 DIAIT
+337 DIAVT

-409 YGDGGAS
+409 YGNGGAS

-529 GMLISKNAVV
+529 GMTISKNAVV
-539 TNEGQLKVKNYGAD
+539 TNEGQLKVKNYGAG

-564 GNVTFYNDAGKMK
+564 GNVTFYNDAGQMQ
-577 LATAEDGTKAGN
+577 LATTKDGTKAGN

-756 GTGINLSSEFKA
+756 GTGINLSSGFKA

-786 YEGAINASGSQTE
+786 YEGNINASGSQTE
-799 LYNVKGNMTVGGTIA
+799 LYNQKGNMTVGGTLA
-814 TTGDGKVVILNKG
+814 TTGDGKVVVLNKG
-827 DGMTV
+827 DGMKLDGIIT
-832 NGTISSAK
+832 SEKDAK
-840 DVKVVNKGS
+840 IVNKGLEHAENNA
-849 QKATVD
+849 KVTTPN
-855 ESKITAPNTK
+855 KIW
-865 KFYEQLRKSSL
+865 FYEKLK

>member
-10 AIVATLSVSGAFAA
+10 AIAATLSVSGAFAA

-31 GNNGIFN
+31 GNNGVFN

-108 ITPGGMTVGASGVL
+108 ITPGGMAVGASGVL

-131 PTNDAYNSLKG
+131 PTNDAYNSLKS

-169 INGKILAREGVQL
+169 IDGKILAREGVQL

-211 ATNAEALFNNLVN
+211 ATQAEALFNNLVN

-322 NGGNVAIGGTLSSDR
+322 KGGNVAIGGTLSSDR
-337 DIAIT
+337 DIAVT

-409 YGDGGAS
+409 YGNGGAS

-467 IDGQGK
+467 VDGQGK

-529 GMLISKNAVV
+529 GMTISKNAVV
-539 TNEGQLKVKNYGAD
+539 TNEGQLKIKNYGAG
-553 GMTIVGDVNNT
+553 GMTIVGDINNT
-564 GNVTFYNDAGKMK
+564 GNVTFYNDAGQMQ
-577 LATAEDGTKAGN
+577 LATTKDGTKAGN

-756 GTGINLSSEFKA
+756 GTGINLSSGFKA

-786 YEGAINASGSQTE
+786 YEGNINASGSQTE
-799 LYNVKGNMTVGGTIA
+799 LYNQKGNMTVGGTLA
-814 TTGDGKVVILNKG
+814 TTGDSKVVVLNKG
-827 DGMTV
+827 DGMKLDGIIT
-832 NGTISSAK
+832 SEKDAK
-840 DVKVVNKGS
+840 IVNKGLEHAENNA
-849 QKATVD
+849 KVTTPN
-855 ESKITAPNTK
+855 KIW
-865 KFYEQLRKSSL
+865 FYEKLK

>member
-10 AIVATLSVSGAFAA
+10 AIAATLSVSGAFAA

-31 GNNGIFN
+31 GNNGVFN

-82 VQNGVK
+82 VQTGVK

-131 PTNDAYNSLKG
+131 PTNDAYKSLKG

-169 INGKILAREGVQL
+169 IDGKILAREGVQL

-211 ATNAEALFNNLVN
+211 ATRAEALFNNLVN

-304 MTINGTLK
+304 MAINGTLK

-322 NGGNVAIGGTLSSDR
+322 KGGNVAIGGTLSSDR
-337 DIAIT
+337 DIAVT

-529 GMLISKNAVV
+529 GMTISKNAVV
-539 TNEGQLKVKNYGAD
+539 TNEGQLKVKNYGAG
-553 GMTIVGDVNNT
+553 GMTIVGDINNT
-564 GNVTFYNDAGKMK
+564 GNVTFYNDAGQMQ
-577 LATAEDGTKAGN
+577 LATTKDGTKAGN

-716 NGRLNVIA
+716 NGRLNIIA

-756 GTGINLSSEFKA
+756 GTGINLSSGFKA

-786 YEGAINASGSQTE
+786 YEGNINASGSQTE
-799 LYNVKGNMTVGGTIA
+799 LYNQKGNMTVGGTLA
-814 TTGDGKVVILNKG
+814 TTGDGKVVVLNKG
-827 DGMTV
+827 DGMKLDGIIT
-832 NGTISSAK
+832 SEKDAK
-840 DVKVVNKGS
+840 IVNKGLEHAENNA
-849 QKATVD
+849 KVTTPN
-855 ESKITAPNTK
+855 KIW
-865 KFYEQLRKSSL
+865 FYEKLK

>member
-10 AIVATLSVSGAFAA
+10 AIAATLSVSGAFAA
-24 TDITGVT
+24 TDITGVN
-31 GNNGIFN
+31 GNNGVFN

-108 ITPGGMTVGASGVL
+108 ITPGGMAVGASGVL

-169 INGKILAREGVQL
+169 IDGKILAREGVQL

-211 ATNAEALFNNLVN
+211 ATQAEALFNNLVN

-322 NGGNVAIGGTLSSDR
+322 KGGNVAIGGTLSSDR
-337 DIAIT
+337 DIAVT

-529 GMLISKNAVV
+529 GMTISKNAVV
-539 TNEGQLKVKNYGAD
+539 TNEGQLKVKNYGAG

-627 KHTGTTAAGSKGLDL
+627 KHTGITAAGSKGLDL

-716 NGRLNVIA
+716 NGRLNIIA

-756 GTGINLSSEFKA
+756 GTGINLSSGFKA

-786 YEGAINASGSQTE
+786 YEGNINASGSQTE
-799 LYNVKGNMTVGGTIA
+799 LYNQKGNMTVGGTLA
-814 TTGDGKVVILNKG
+814 TTGDGKVVVLNKG
-827 DGMTV
+827 DGMKLDGIIT
-832 NGTISSAK
+832 SEKDAK
-840 DVKVVNKGS
+840 IVNKGLEHAENNA
-849 QKATVD
+849 KVTTPN
-855 ESKITAPNTK
+855 KIW
-865 KFYEQLRKSSL
+865 FYEKLK

>member
-10 AIVATLSVSGAFAA
+10 AIAATLSVSGAFAA

-31 GNNGIFN
+31 GNNGVFN

-169 INGKILAREGVQL
+169 IDGKILAREGVQL
-182 RGGQINVGAN
+182 RGGQINVGAK
-192 GAIVNGITSTQA
+192 GAIINGIAEQNAITSATQ
-204 FTDRATA
+204 
-211 ATNAEALFNNLVN
+211 AEALFNNLVN

-322 NGGNVAIGGTLSSDR
+322 KGGNVAIGGTLSSDR
-337 DIAIT
+337 DIAVT

-409 YGDGGAS
+409 YGNGGAS

-529 GMLISKNAVV
+529 SMTISKNAVV
-539 TNEGQLKVKNYGAD
+539 TNEGQLKVKNYGAG

-577 LATAEDGTKAGN
+577 LATTEDGTKAGN

-756 GTGINLSSEFKA
+756 GTGINLSSGFKA

-786 YEGAINASGSQTE
+786 YEGNINASGSQTE
-799 LYNVKGNMTVGGTIA
+799 LYNQKGNMTVGGTLA
-814 TTGDGKVVILNKG
+814 TTGDGKVVVLNKG
-827 DGMTV
+827 DGMKLDGIIT
-832 NGTISSAK
+832 SEKDAK
-840 DVKVVNKGS
+840 IVNKGLEHAENNA
-849 QKATVD
+849 KVTTPN
-855 ESKITAPNTK
+855 KIW
-865 KFYEQLRKSSL
+865 FYEKLK

>member
-10 AIVATLSVSGAFAA
+10 AIAATLSVSGAFAA

-31 GNNGIFN
+31 GNNGVFN

-108 ITPGGMTVGASGVL
+108 ITPGGMAVGASGVL

-169 INGKILAREGVQL
+169 IDGKILAREGVQL

-211 ATNAEALFNNLVN
+211 ATRAEALFNNLVN

-304 MTINGTLK
+304 MAINGTLK

-322 NGGNVAIGGTLSSDR
+322 KGGNVAIGGTLSSDR
-337 DIAIT
+337 DIAVT

-409 YGDGGAS
+409 YGNGGAS

-529 GMLISKNAVV
+529 GMTISKNAVV
-539 TNEGQLKVKNYGAD
+539 TNEGQLKVKNYGAG
-553 GMTIVGDVNNT
+553 GMTIVGDINNT
-564 GNVTFYNDAGKMK
+564 GNVTFYNDAGQMQ
-577 LATAEDGTKAGN
+577 LATTKDGTKAGN

-716 NGRLNVIA
+716 NGRLNIIA
-724 NTGKLNLGGT
+724 NTGKLSLGGT

-756 GTGINLSSEFKA
+756 GTGINLSSGFKA

-786 YEGAINASGSQTE
+786 YEGNINASGSQTE
-799 LYNVKGNMTVGGTIA
+799 LYNQKGNMTVGGTLA
-814 TTGDGKVVILNKG
+814 TTGDGKVVVLNKG
-827 DGMTV
+827 DGMKLDGIIT
-832 NGTISSAK
+832 SEKDAK
-840 DVKVVNKGS
+840 IVNKGLEHAENNA
-849 QKATVD
+849 KVTTPN
-855 ESKITAPNTK
+855 KIW
-865 KFYEQLRKSSL
+865 FYEKLK

>member
-10 AIVATLSVSGAFAA
+10 AIAATLSVSGAFAA

-31 GNNGIFN
+31 GNNGVFN

-169 INGKILAREGVQL
+169 IDGKILAREGVQL

-211 ATNAEALFNNLVN
+211 ATRAEALFNNLVN

-322 NGGNVAIGGTLSSDR
+322 KGGNVAIGGTLSSDR
-337 DIAIT
+337 DIAVT

-529 GMLISKNAVV
+529 GMTISKNAVV
-539 TNEGQLKVKNYGAD
+539 TNEGQLKVKNYGAG
-553 GMTIVGDVNNT
+553 GMTIVGDINNT
-564 GNVTFYNDAGKMK
+564 GNVTFYNDAGQMQ
-577 LATAEDGTKAGN
+577 LATTKDGTKAGN

-756 GTGINLSSEFKA
+756 GTGINLSSGFKA

-786 YEGAINASGSQTE
+786 YEGNINASGSQTE
-799 LYNVKGNMTVGGTIA
+799 LYNQKGNMTVGGTLA
-814 TTGDGKVVILNKG
+814 TTGDGKVVVLNKG
-827 DGMTV
+827 DGMKLDGIIT
-832 NGTISSAK
+832 SEKDAK
-840 DVKVVNKGS
+840 IVNKGLEHAENNA
-849 QKATVD
+849 KVTTPN
-855 ESKITAPNTK
+855 KIW
-865 KFYEQLRKSSL
+865 FYEKLK

>member
-10 AIVATLSVSGAFAA
+10 AIAATLSVSGAFAA

-31 GNNGIFN
+31 GNNGVFN

-108 ITPGGMTVGASGVL
+108 ITPGGMAVGASGVL

-169 INGKILAREGVQL
+169 IDGKILAREGVQL

-211 ATNAEALFNNLVN
+211 ATQAEALFNNLVN

-322 NGGNVAIGGTLSSDR
+322 KGGNVAIGGTLSSDR
-337 DIAIT
+337 DIAVT

-370 MNVTG
+370 MSVTG

-529 GMLISKNAVV
+529 GMTISKNAVV
-539 TNEGQLKVKNYGAD
+539 TNEGQLKVKNYGAG

-564 GNVTFYNDAGKMK
+564 GNVTFYNDAGKMQ
-577 LATAEDGTKAGN
+577 LATTKDGTKAGN

-716 NGRLNVIA
+716 NGRLNIIA

-756 GTGINLSSEFKA
+756 GTGINLSSGFKA

-786 YEGAINASGSQTE
+786 YEGNINASGSQTE
-799 LYNVKGNMTVGGTIA
+799 LYNQKGNMTVGGTLA
-814 TTGDGKVVILNKG
+814 TTGDGKVVVLNKG
-827 DGMTV
+827 DGMKLDGIIT
-832 NGTISSAK
+832 SEKDAK
-840 DVKVVNKGS
+840 IVNKGLEHAENNA
-849 QKATVD
+849 KVTTPN
-855 ESKITAPNTK
+855 KIW
-865 KFYEQLRKSSL
+865 FYEKLK

>member
-10 AIVATLSVSGAFAA
+10 AIAATLSVSGAFAA
-24 TDITGVT
+24 TDITGVN
-31 GNNGIFN
+31 GNNGVFN

-108 ITPGGMTVGASGVL
+108 ITPGGMAVGASGVL

-169 INGKILAREGVQL
+169 IDGKILAREGVQL

-211 ATNAEALFNNLVN
+211 ATQAEALFNNLVN

-322 NGGNVAIGGTLSSDR
+322 KGGNVAIGGTLSSDR
-337 DIAIT
+337 DIAVT

-529 GMLISKNAVV
+529 GMTISKNAVV
-539 TNEGQLKVKNYGAD
+539 TNEGQLKVKNYGAG
-553 GMTIVGDVNNT
+553 GMTIVGDINNT
-564 GNVTFYNDAGKMK
+564 GNVTFYNDAGQMQ
-577 LATAEDGTKAGN
+577 LATTKDGTKAGN

-756 GTGINLSSEFKA
+756 GTGINLSSGFKA

-786 YEGAINASGSQTE
+786 YEGNINASGSQTE
-799 LYNVKGNMTVGGTIA
+799 LYNQKGNMTVGGTLA
-814 TTGDGKVVILNKG
+814 TTGDGKVVVLNKG
-827 DGMTV
+827 DGMKLDGIIT
-832 NGTISSAK
+832 SEKDAK
-840 DVKVVNKGS
+840 IVNKGLEHAENNA
-849 QKATVD
+849 KVTTPN
-855 ESKITAPNTK
+855 KIW
-865 KFYEQLRKSSL
+865 FYEKLK

>member
-10 AIVATLSVSGAFAA
+10 AIAATLSVSGAFAA
-24 TDITGVT
+24 TDITGVN
-31 GNNGIFN
+31 GNNGVFN

-108 ITPGGMTVGASGVL
+108 ITPGGMAVGASGVL

-169 INGKILAREGVQL
+169 IDGKILAREGVQL

-211 ATNAEALFNNLVN
+211 ATQAEALFNNLVN

-294 ELNVFNKAGD
+294 ELNVFNKAGG

-322 NGGNVAIGGTLSSDR
+322 KGGNVAIGGTLSSDR
-337 DIAIT
+337 DIAVT

-370 MNVTG
+370 MNVSG

-457 GKLAVGSNGH
+457 GKLAVGTNGH
-467 IDGQGK
+467 VDGKGK

-529 GMLISKNAVV
+529 GMTISKNAVV
-539 TNEGQLKVKNYGAD
+539 TNEGQLKVKNYGAG

-564 GNVTFYNDAGKMK
+564 GNVTFYNDAGQMQ
-577 LATAEDGTKAGN
+577 LATTKDGTKAGN

-716 NGRLNVIA
+716 NGRLNIIA

-756 GTGINLSSEFKA
+756 GTGINLSSGFKA

-786 YEGAINASGSQTE
+786 YEGNINASGSQTE
-799 LYNVKGNMTVGGTIA
+799 LYNQKGNMTVGGTLA
-814 TTGDGKVVILNKG
+814 TTGDGKVVVLNKG
-827 DGMTV
+827 DGMKLDGIIT
-832 NGTISSAK
+832 SEKDAK
-840 DVKVVNKGS
+840 IVNKGLEHAENNA
-849 QKATVD
+849 KVTTPN
-855 ESKITAPNTK
+855 KIW
-865 KFYEQLRKSSL
+865 FYEKLK

>member
-10 AIVATLSVSGAFAA
+10 AIAATLSVSGAFAA
-24 TDITGVT
+24 TDITGVN
-31 GNNGIFN
+31 GNNGVFN

-131 PTNDAYNSLKG
+131 PTNDAYDSLKG

-169 INGKILAREGVQL
+169 IDGKILAREGVQL

-211 ATNAEALFNNLVN
+211 ATRAEALFNNLVN

-322 NGGNVAIGGTLSSDR
+322 KGGNVAIGGTLSSDR
-337 DIAIT
+337 DIAVT

-529 GMLISKNAVV
+529 GMTISKNAVV
-539 TNEGQLKVKNYGAD
+539 TNEGQLKVKNYGAG
-553 GMTIVGDVNNT
+553 GMTIVGDINNT
-564 GNVTFYNDAGKMK
+564 GNVTFYNDAGQMQ
-577 LATAEDGTKAGN
+577 LATTKDGTKAGN

-716 NGRLNVIA
+716 NGRLNIIA

-756 GTGINLSSEFKA
+756 GTGINLSSGFKA

-786 YEGAINASGSQTE
+786 YEGNINASGSQTE
-799 LYNVKGNMTVGGTIA
+799 LYNQKGNMTVGGTLA
-814 TTGDGKVVILNKG
+814 TTGDGKVVVLNKG
-827 DGMTV
+827 DGMKLDGIIT
-832 NGTISSAK
+832 SEKDAK
-840 DVKVVNKGS
+840 IVNKGLEHAENNA
-849 QKATVD
+849 KVTTPN
-855 ESKITAPNTK
+855 KIW
-865 KFYEQLRKSSL
+865 FYEKLK

>member
-10 AIVATLSVSGAFAA
+10 AIAATLSVSGAFAA

-31 GNNGIFN
+31 GNNGVFN

-169 INGKILAREGVQL
+169 IDGKILAREGVQL

-211 ATNAEALFNNLVN
+211 ATRAEALFNNLVN

-400 AADRVDVVN
+400 AADRVDIVN

-457 GKLAVGSNGH
+457 GKLAVGTNGH
-467 IDGQGK
+467 VDGKGK

-529 GMLISKNAVV
+529 GMTISKNAVV

-716 NGRLNVIA
+716 NGRLNIIA

-756 GTGINLSSEFKA
+756 GTGINLSSGFKA

-786 YEGAINASGSQTE
+786 YEGNINASGSQTE
-799 LYNVKGNMTVGGTIA
+799 LYNQKGNMTVGGTLA
-814 TTGDGKVVILNKG
+814 TTGDGKVVVLNKG
-827 DGMTV
+827 DGMKLDGIIT
-832 NGTISSAK
+832 SEKDAK
-840 DVKVVNKGS
+840 IVNKGLEHAENNA
-849 QKATVD
+849 KVTTPN
-855 ESKITAPNTK
+855 KIW
-865 KFYEQLRKSSL
+865 FYEKLK

>member
-10 AIVATLSVSGAFAA
+10 AIAATLSVSGAFAA
-24 TDITGVT
+24 TDITGVN
-31 GNNGIFN
+31 GNNGVFN

-169 INGKILAREGVQL
+169 IDGKILAREGVQL

-211 ATNAEALFNNLVN
+211 ATRAEALFNNLVN

-322 NGGNVAIGGTLSSDR
+322 KGGNVTIGGTLSSDR
-337 DIAIT
+337 DIAVT

-409 YGDGGAS
+409 YGNGGAS

-467 IDGQGK
+467 VDGKGK

-500 TSIINENGALLVNGK
+500 TSIINENGALLVNGR

-529 GMLISKNAVV
+529 GMTISKNAVV
-539 TNEGQLKVKNYGAD
+539 TNEGQLKVKNYGAG

-577 LATAEDGTKAGN
+577 LATTEDGTKAGN

-756 GTGINLSSEFKA
+756 GTGINLSSGFKA

-786 YEGAINASGSQTE
+786 YEGNINASGSQTE
-799 LYNVKGNMTVGGTIA
+799 LYNQKGNMTVGGTLA
-814 TTGDGKVVILNKG
+814 TTGDGKVVVLNKG
-827 DGMTV
+827 DGMKLDGIIT
-832 NGTISSAK
+832 SEKDAK
-840 DVKVVNKGS
+840 IVNKGLEHAENNA
-849 QKATVD
+849 KVTTPN
-855 ESKITAPNTK
+855 KIW
-865 KFYEQLRKSSL
+865 FYEKLK

>member
-10 AIVATLSVSGAFAA
+10 AIAATLSVSGAFAA

-31 GNNGIFN
+31 GNNGVFN

-82 VQNGVK
+82 VQNRVK

-108 ITPGGMTVGASGVL
+108 ITPGGMAVGASGVL

-169 INGKILAREGVQL
+169 IDGKILAREGVQL

-211 ATNAEALFNNLVN
+211 ATQAEALFNNLVN

-304 MTINGTLK
+304 VTINGTLK

-322 NGGNVAIGGTLSSDR
+322 KGGNVAIGGTLSSDR
-337 DIAIT
+337 DIAVT

-457 GKLAVGSNGH
+457 EKLAVGSNGH

-529 GMLISKNAVV
+529 GMTISKNAVV
-539 TNEGQLKVKNYGAD
+539 TNEGQLKVKNYGAG
-553 GMTIVGDVNNT
+553 GMTIVGDINNT
-564 GNVTFYNDAGKMK
+564 GNVTFYNDAGQMQ
-577 LATAEDGTKAGN
+577 LATTKDGTKAGN

-756 GTGINLSSEFKA
+756 GTGINLSSGFKA

-786 YEGAINASGSQTE
+786 YEGNINASGSQTE
-799 LYNVKGNMTVGGTIA
+799 LYNQKGNMTVGGTLA
-814 TTGDGKVVILNKG
+814 TTGDGKVVVLNKG
-827 DGMTV
+827 DGMKLDGIIT
-832 NGTISSAK
+832 SEKDAK
-840 DVKVVNKGS
+840 IVNKGLEHAENNA
-849 QKATVD
+849 KVTTPN
-855 ESKITAPNTK
+855 KIW
-865 KFYEQLRKSSL
+865 FYEKLK

>member
-10 AIVATLSVSGAFAA
+10 AIAATLSVSGAFAA

-31 GNNGIFN
+31 GNNGVFN

-108 ITPGGMTVGASGVL
+108 ITPGGMAVGASGVL

-131 PTNDAYNSLKG
+131 PTNDAYNSLKS

-169 INGKILAREGVQL
+169 IDGKILAREGVQL

-211 ATNAEALFNNLVN
+211 ATRAEALFNNLVN

-322 NGGNVAIGGTLSSDR
+322 KGGNVAIGGTLSSDR
-337 DIAIT
+337 DIAVT

-409 YGDGGAS
+409 YGNGGAS

-529 GMLISKNAVV
+529 GMTISKNAVV

-577 LATAEDGTKAGN
+577 LATTEDGTKAGN

-756 GTGINLSSEFKA
+756 GTGINLSSGFKA

-786 YEGAINASGSQTE
+786 YEGNINASGSQTE
-799 LYNVKGNMTVGGTIA
+799 LYNQKGNMTVGGTIA
-814 TTGDGKVVILNKG
+814 TTGDGKVVVLNKG
-827 DGMTV
+827 DGMKLDGIIT
-832 NGTISSAK
+832 SEKDAK
-840 DVKVVNKGS
+840 IVNKGLEHAENNA
-849 QKATVD
+849 KVTTPN
-855 ESKITAPNTK
+855 KIW
-865 KFYEQLRKSSL
+865 FYEKLK